1 LIEKTCTVI
10 IQSSLHYLIEY
21 FRITTFSKPLKSPK
35 KQMIKQKLILLPL
48 LLLCAIVNAQTKPIA
63 TEILNREKTT
73 VFAKN
78 SSLFTVAK
86 NNWQLTEALPKATLL
101 DFNQTAA
108 SELINEQPE
117 NLDLSIPTA
126 NGMIELKLYRSRIF
140 SDDFTVVTSDGK
152 GAQSDNGI
160 HYRGIINNNYSSIA
174 AISIFPDQVMGF
186 ISTPENGNMLLG
198 VLADNMKKQHVLY
211 NEIDLHVPSG
221 PVCSTPNDHGV
232 YKPNDTQ
239 NMLASVNCVR
249 IYWEANYDLY
259 QNKGSNVTNVVNY
272 LSGVF
277 NQSSVLYANDGISV
291 SLTQIFVWDTPSPY
305 TATSTSSLLSQFQ
318 SYRNSYNGNIAN
330 LIGLAGGGGIAASIG
345 GLCSSNI
352 DYTQCYSGVSSYYYN
367 VPTFSWTVE
376 VVTHEQGHL
385 LGSRHTHACV
395 WNGNNTAID
404 GCGPAA
410 GYAYEGSC
418 TGAPIPSNGGTIM
431 SYCHL
436 VSAGINFSNGFGT
449 QPKNVILNRI
459 NSGTC
464 LSACTSPAACDV
476 PTGMNTTSVNTTS
489 ANFNWLAASGAVS
502 YNIQYRVTGTST
514 WSTGSSTTT
523 SYVASNLTPGTTYE
537 WQVQTVCSSGNSVY
551 SSSASF
557 TTQSACSTPTGMNTT
572 SVNTSSATFNWI
584 GATGAVTYNVQYRVT
599 GTSTWSTGSSS
610 TTSYVAGNLN
620 PGTTYEWQV
629 QTVCTS
635 GNSGYSSSTVFTT
648 QNLSCG
654 VPATLNAAQITI
666 SGALVSWSL
675 VGGATTYTLE
685 YKKSADLTWMNI
697 PGLTGTSYQLTG
709 LISCTNYDFHVSANC
724 SSVSGAYSA
733 TSTFKTTGCL
743 SNYCTAGG
751 TSTTREYI
759 NRVALGSI
767 NNTSGDNGGY
777 ADFTSLTTGLTGGS
791 SYTISL
797 TPGFHG
803 GSTKEYWSVYIDYN
817 GNGSFTDAGERIARG
832 RSNNPMNFTFT
843 VPSSALNGV
852 TKMRILMKRGS
863 YANPCDHYA
872 SGEVEDYTVNI
883 AGNSNLQPALRT
895 AEKELKTFLVYPNPV
910 KDHLNIQFEA
920 TAGSAMFTAFD
931 MSGKKVIGI
940 KQQVADG
947 TNNVEINTSELV
959 AGFYILYI
967 EVNNEVQRQKF
978 LVE

>member
-1 LIEKTCTVI
+1 
-10 IQSSLHYLIEY
+10 
-21 FRITTFSKPLKSPK
+21 
-35 KQMIKQKLILLPL
+35 MIKQKLILLPL

-489 ANFNWLAASGAVS
+489 ANFNW
-502 YNIQYRVTGTST
+502 
-514 WSTGSSTTT
+514 
-523 SYVASNLTPGTTYE
+523 
-537 WQVQTVCSSGNSVY
+537 
-551 SSSASF
+551 
-557 TTQSACSTPTGMNTT
+557 
-572 SVNTSSATFNWI
+572 I